1 LHPTLKRSRHNRT
14 PKNASPW
21 CTLSVLHSDQR
32 STGGQSLAQCTHM
45 QFTQV
50 FSAPGSAQFFKQPLR
65 MQACLCALLSRR
77 LVQHGRARRLCKA
90 PPRQGCV
97 QAPPSGVV
105 HALPHHKHLK
115 SHPCA
120 GNASVVVFPA
130 HTGCQACTASKGQCC
145 RGAGTC
151 RMAWHCHSIQLNLQ
165 VAAHNHAVERT
176 GWADRRMTTSDTR
189 SKSKQATSGARVP
202 GARVPGDGGLG
213 QPGHARVR
221 QHPA

>member
-1 LHPTLKRSRHNRT
+1 MHPTLKRSRHNRT

-77 LVQHGRARRLCKA
+77 LVQHGRARRLRKA

-105 HALPHHKHLK
+105 HALPHHKQLK

-130 HTGCQACTASKGQCC
+130 HTGLPGLHCEQGTVLPRGRHLPHGMALPQHTAQFTSSCSQPCC
-145 RGAGTC
+145 GAY
-151 RMAWHCHSIQLNLQ
+151 W
-165 VAAHNHAVERT
+165 
-176 GWADRRMTTSDTR
+176 
-189 SKSKQATSGARVP
+189 
-202 GARVPGDGGLG
+202 LG
-213 QPGHARVR
+213 R
-221 QHPA
+221 QEDDD